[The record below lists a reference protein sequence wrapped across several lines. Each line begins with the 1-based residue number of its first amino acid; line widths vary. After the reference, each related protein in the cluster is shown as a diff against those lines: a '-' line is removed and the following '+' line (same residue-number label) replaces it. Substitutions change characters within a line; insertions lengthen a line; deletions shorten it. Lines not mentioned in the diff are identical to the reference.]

1 MNRVLLGLR
10 ALGPDVRRYRPGEP
24 ESHADQMG
32 WNSQF
37 SATDP
42 TRTLPALLAATAA
55 GLAKDNARYRDRIRI
70 RMAAGF
76 GLVGRGSLGVI
87 GNLVV
92 EINRLNDSAPIR
104 RAILDHPESDLVVL
118 ISDILH
124 QLLAHSGSASNAFRP
139 LDRVEVA
146 LKEYRAPAWLWIGTG

>member
-1 MNRVLLGLR
+1 MEKVLDDIDIRPEELQCEGVSGDGLSLFFP
-10 ALGPDVRRYRPGEP
+10 A
-24 ESHADQMG
+24 
-32 WNSQF
+32 
-37 SATDP
+37 ATDP

-55 GLAKDNARYRDRIRI
+55 RLAKDNARYRDRIRI

-118 ISDILH
+118 ISDILR
-124 QLLAHSGSASNAFRP
+124 QLLAHSGSASNALRP